1 MTHTYGIAEAK
12 AKFTSLIEMV
22 TMGEAVSITKNG
34 KPVARLVPE
43 KPKQRQLG
51 QSAGMLTL
59 KCPIKDPGYTFS
71 EFYK

>member
-1 MTHTYGIAEAK
+1 MTKTYGIAEAK

-51 QSAGMLTL
+51 QCAGMLTL
-59 KCPIKDPGYTFS
+59 KGPLKDPGDTFS